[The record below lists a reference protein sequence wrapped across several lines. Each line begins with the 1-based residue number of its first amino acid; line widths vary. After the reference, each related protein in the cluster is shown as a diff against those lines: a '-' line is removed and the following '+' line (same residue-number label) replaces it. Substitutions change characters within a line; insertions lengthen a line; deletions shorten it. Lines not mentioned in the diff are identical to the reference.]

1 MTALAYFFAFLKN
14 AIYGTTNFFIKDLNG
29 NNLDAIDILA
39 LRFLLSFLI
48 LWLLKTF
55 KILNIKVGIKDI
67 FKNTERHQFIKPL
80 LLTALFSPVI
90 EMFFETTGYTMTTA
104 VTAGVILSLMPI
116 AACIF
121 ESIILKESTTTLQKI
136 FLAFGIAGVI
146 YIGINTDTS
155 SGKDTVFGIM
165 CLLVATMAGPLHL
178 VFSRQS
184 TKKFAPFEISYFACL
199 FGTVFFNFINII
211 KHLYRG
217 DILHY
222 FDPYFDPENLISFL
236 VLSLFSTVVATGMNN
251 FSMKKIQASTVSAFG
266 GISTMVTIL
275 IGVVLLDEKLY
286 YYHYIGFA
294 LILIR
299 MIGVSYIAIKKDKNS
314 LNLER

>member
-1 MTALAYFFAFLKN
+1 MVFLAYLFAFLKN

-29 NNLDAIDILA
+29 NEIDAIDILA
-39 LRFLLSFLI
+39 LRFLLSFVI
-48 LWLLKTF
+48 LWLLKTC
-55 KILNIKVGIKDI
+55 KILNIKVGVKDI
-67 FKNTERHQFIKPL
+67 FKKTERHRFIKPL

-121 ESIILKESTTTLQKI
+121 ESIILKETTTALQKI
-136 FLAFGIAGVI
+136 FLVIGIVGVI

-155 SGKDTVFGIM
+155 DGKNTVFGIV
-165 CLLVATMAGPLHL
+165 CLIIAVTAGPLHL

-184 TKKFAPFEISYFACL
+184 TKQFAPFEISYFACL
-199 FGTVFFNFINII
+199 FGTVFFNFINVI
-211 KHLYRG
+211 KHLFHG

-222 FDPYFDPENLISFL
+222 FDPFLDPENIVSFL
-236 VLSLFSTVVATGMNN
+236 VLSVFSTVVATGMNN
-251 FSMKKIQASTVSAFG
+251 YSMKKIQASTVSAFCG
-266 GISTMVTIL
+266 VSTVVTIL
-275 IGVVLLDEKLY
+275 IGVLILDEKLY

-299 MIGVSYIAIKKDKNS
+299 IIGVSYIAIKKDRKKS
-314 LNLER
+314 LD